1 MGDGERHGRCL
12 SDLWW
17 RWAGKRP
24 QPAPLGARRGPSI
37 PPPTPRLHAPP
48 ARPRSK
54 VNTAERTGAPLAA
67 RWARHGG
74 GGAGLSCEWPGPAPG
89 YHSMVSVRTGRY
101 GRCRQVGSPGGRE
114 RSTPGSGDP
123 GGERGNTHTHT
134 QGLRICTRCGAGFP
148 PSCPGGSHFPWGSNP
163 ACSNQSEAL
172 LLKHWQALALEE
184 ACCCCCCFPPGKSSR
199 MEVS

>member
-24 QPAPLGARRGPSI
+24 QPAPLGARHGPSI

-134 QGLRICTRCGAGFP
+134 HKVFVSAPGVVLVFHLAVPVGPTSRGGAIQPVPTRAKPCY
-148 PSCPGGSHFPWGSNP
+148 
-163 ACSNQSEAL
+163 
-172 LLKHWQALALEE
+172 
-184 ACCCCCCFPPGKSSR
+184 
-199 MEVS
+199 